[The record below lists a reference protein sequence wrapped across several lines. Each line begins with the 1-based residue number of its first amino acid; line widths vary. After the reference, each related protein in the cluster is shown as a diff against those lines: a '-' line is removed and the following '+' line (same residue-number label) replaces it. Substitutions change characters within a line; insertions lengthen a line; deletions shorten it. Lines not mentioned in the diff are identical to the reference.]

1 MSALALVVSLAL
13 SQVAIE
19 HVRVEV
25 GDGTALD
32 DVTVV
37 LSGGKVQAVG
47 KDAPAPANAQRVDG
61 RGKVLTPGF
70 IEVHSTL
77 GLKEVELEPSTV
89 DDGLPATRPEG
100 LLVPGYR
107 AADGFNPQS
116 VWIPWVREEGLT
128 SVVAAPV
135 HGLLAGTGV
144 WAPLTG
150 KLDALSDG
158 KSPVAMFGA
167 VGAGAAEAAGGA
179 RGGVWLRLREA
190 FADARAYGK
199 NKAAWEQNR
208 WRALSLAPLHLEALQ
223 PVVQGKLPL
232 VLDVHRASDIL
243 TALAFAKEEGVRLVI
258 LGGTEAYL
266 VAKQLAAA
274 KTPVVLVPSE
284 QVPGSFEQLHA
295 RDDAAALLSK
305 AGVPLVIGCSD
316 FQKRRLRQEAGLAVA
331 YGLPRNAAL
340 SAITLGPAKAL
351 GLDQDVG
358 TVAPGKRADVVL
370 WSGDPLELSSV
381 AERVFIAGEEQ
392 PKDTRQ
398 RALVQRYLMRIPAA
412 KPTP

>member
-1 MSALALVVSLAL
+1 MTSALCLVVSLAL
-13 SQVAIE
+13 AQVAVE

-47 KDAPAPANAQRVDG
+47 KDAPVPATAKKLDG

-77 GLKEVELEPSTV
+77 GLKEVGLEPSTV
-89 DDGLPATRPEG
+89 DDGLPASRSEG

-135 HGLLAGTGV
+135 HGLLAGIGV
-144 WAPLTG
+144 WVSLTG
-150 KLDALSDG
+150 TLDVMPDPKA
-158 KSPVAMFGA
+158 PVAMFGA
-167 VGAGAAEAAGGA
+167 VGQGAAEAAGGA
-179 RGGVWLRLREA
+179 RGGVWLKLREA
-190 FADARAYGK
+190 FADARTYGK
-199 NKAAWEQNR
+199 NKASWEQNR
-208 WRALSLAPLHLEALQ
+208 WRTLSLTPLHLEALQ

-232 VLDVHRASDIL
+232 ALDVHRASDIL
-243 TALAFAKEEGVRLVI
+243 TALAFAKEEGVKLLI
-258 LGGTEAYL
+258 LGGTEAHL
-266 VAKQLAAA
+266 VAKQVAAA
-274 KTPVVLVPSE
+274 KVPVVLVPSE

-295 RDDAAALLSK
+295 RDDAAALLAK

-331 YGLPRNAAL
+331 YGLERAAAL
-340 SAITLGPAKAL
+340 SAITLGPARAL
-351 GLDQDVG
+351 GLDKDVG

-398 RALVQRYLMRIPAA
+398 RALVERYLNRIPAA
-412 KPTP
+412 KR